1 MNKFMAAVV
10 KWFTRSTAL
19 FVGIAFVV
27 IAFGFAIGKIG
38 SLSIR
43 IQHPVPDFEFETHAP
58 APTPT
63 VAARPKIHSSHA
75 SAPVIAHPGGPQY
88 SRSKVTSLVA
98 DGAEQKLLR

>member
-1 MNKFMAAVV
+1 MSKFMAVLM

-43 IQHPVPDFEFETHAP
+43 IQHPVPDFEFEIHAP
-58 APTPT
+58 SPTPT
-63 VAARPKIHSSHA
+63 VASRPKTPSSHA
-75 SAPVIAHPGGPQY
+75 PASIIAHPGGPQY

-98 DGAEQKLLR
+98 DGAEQKLLP